1 MLPRAV
7 DRNRLRRCLRE
18 TVRAVPPGIASFDLI
33 LRLKRTASRSEID
46 LVRAEAQQ
54 LLARLGAPA
63 A

>member
-18 TVRAVPPGIASFDLI
+18 TLRAAAPGINSFDVI

-54 LLARLGAPA
+54 LLERLGAQTA
-63 A
+63 

>member
-18 TVRAVPPGIASFDLI
+18 TVRAAPPGIALFDVI

-46 LVRAEAQQ
+46 RVRAEAQQ